1 MSDERPTIKAF
12 QKRINP
18 ETEKE
23 EILLFLHEPVESYEE
38 KENRERREWLSARD
52 KAIAEKAA
60 KLIARDYGEVIKKLE
75 DE

>member
-1 MSDERPTIKAF
+1 MNDERLTIKAF

-38 KENRERREWLSARD
+38 KEARERREWLSARD
-52 KAIAEKAA
+52 YAIANKAA
-60 KLIARDYGEVIKKLE
+60 KLIARDYGEVIKKLVE
-75 DE
+75 E